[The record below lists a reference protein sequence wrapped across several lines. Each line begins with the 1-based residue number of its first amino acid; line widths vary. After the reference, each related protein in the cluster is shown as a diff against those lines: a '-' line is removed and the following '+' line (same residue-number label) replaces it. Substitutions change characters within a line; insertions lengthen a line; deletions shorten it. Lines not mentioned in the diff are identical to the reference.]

1 MENVFL
7 NVFTMKELS
16 ILFDVLNLA
25 AVHSENAAGL
35 VADDSVRE
43 EIDRYKSNLLHLSGK
58 IVYLMEVISL

>member
-7 NVFTMKELS
+7 NVFTMKELG

-35 VADDSVRE
+35 VADDRVRE
-43 EIDRYKSNLLHLSGK
+43 EIARYKSNPVSYTHLTLPT
-58 IVYLMEVISL
+58 IA